1 MAAGAAGVDDAVEL
15 DESDAELDDSPD
27 EEDDDED
34 EEVDE
39 PDPLESVL

>member
-15 DESDAELDDSPD
+15 DESDAELDDSP
-27 EEDDDED
+27 EEDDEEE